1 MENPTNTALQ
11 FYSAYPLDI
20 LRKLCYT
27 EIKPQCGNT
36 DEKEVTAMDIKAKID
51 EVVNKVKSD
60 PDIASKFQKDP
71 IKTVEGI
78 LGVDLPDDVIKQI
91 VDGVK
96 AKVNVDEL
104 NGKLGAL
111 GGLFGKK

>member
-1 MENPTNTALQ
+1 MRTIASDFPQ
-11 FYSAYPLDI
+11 KI
-20 LRKLCYT
+20 LRRFINAYLLIFCRSYAILKST
-27 EIKPQCGNT
+27 PHSGSNDENEVDEI
-36 DEKEVTAMDIKAKID
+36 
-51 EVVNKVKSD
+51 VNKVKSD

-104 NGKLGAL
+104 KGKLGAL
-111 GGLFGKK
+111 GGIFDGR